1 MNRTRS
7 ILLLALAAAFWP
19 VGRWYVVRMTDGSD
33 EPWGIAALAV
43 AMVMPFRTH
52 RSSEPLRCTTS
63 IVAVLGIYLVTFP
76 WLPPLVKGCV
86 MMTAF
91 ALALPGGAGAPG
103 IRGLL
108 LLSLPVMASAQF
120 FAGFPLRVIAA
131 KGAAALLHLGG
142 CEVSASGAVLLWQG
156 DPILVDAPCSGIR
169 MLWVGMAMF
178 CIGAA
183 RAGLRWRP
191 FLAGF
196 AVAVAVI
203 VAANSVR
210 CALVFVE
217 EAGIAEVPEGWH
229 TGVGLAVFACTGC
242 LLLAFAGRLGTTR
255 YRYLHVHEASST

>member
-1 MNRTRS
+1 MRR
-7 ILLLALAAAFWP
+7 AA
-19 VGRWYVVRMTDGSD
+19 
-33 EPWGIAALAV
+33 GIAAL
-43 AMVMPFRTH
+43 
-52 RSSEPLRCTTS
+52 
-63 IVAVLGIYLVTFP
+63 VLAGL
-76 WLPPLVKGCV
+76 G
-86 MMTAF
+86 
-91 ALALPGGAGAPG
+91 LAPA
-103 IRGLL
+103 
-108 LLSLPVMASAQF
+108 ASAQEQGGPAF
-120 FAGFPLRVIAA
+120 STLPLPAI
-131 KGAAALLHLGG
+131 
-142 CEVSASGAVLLWQG
+142 